1 VTDLVAEATAEL
13 YAAELS
19 EFTAR
24 RQRLVA
30 SARTAGDKE
39 AARRIGELRKPTK
52 AAWLLNRL
60 VRTQPEIPAQLA
72 TVADG
77 LREASRAGD
86 GARLRELS
94 GARSA
99 LVGEFTSRALS
110 SVADPPAGLREDI
123 AGTFDAAIADPA
135 VAADLAAGT
144 LIRPV
149 RWAGFGAGLEGGF
162 GSGAP
167 GASGSR
173 VSGAGASGA
182 SGAGASGASGAGGSG
197 PDGSSASASRAGLS
211 LAPPLASASA
221 ASAPAS
227 STSSATAASP
237 TSIAAGV
244 TGSAAATG
252 ESAEPEAVSLRV
264 TAERNRR
271 LQQLR
276 DAERAVVNAATLAE
290 SAEENE
296 SRLEDLVRDLE
307 QRLVVAR
314 EELSAAR
321 LRSRQAEAAER
332 KARHTLDRLRPPE
345 EGHR

>member
-1 VTDLVAEATAEL
+1 VTDLVAEAIAEL

-60 VRTQPEIPAQLA
+60 IRAQPEIPAQLA

-110 SVADPPAGLREDI
+110 GVADPPAGLREDV
-123 AGTFDAAIADPA
+123 AATFDAAIADPD
-135 VAADLAAGT
+135 VAADLAAGA

-167 GASGSR
+167 SAARSG
-173 VSGAGASGA
+173 
-182 SGAGASGASGAGGSG
+182 
-197 PDGSSASASRAGLS
+197 AGLS
-211 LAPPLASASA
+211 LAHPPAPASTASA
-221 ASAPAS
+221 AAS
-227 STSSATAASP
+227 STASDTVAFSTAS
-237 TSIAAGV
+237 TAAGV
-244 TGSAAATG
+244 TGSAARTG
-252 ESAEPEAVSLRV
+252 ESGEPEAVSLRV

-332 KARHTLDRLRPPE
+332 KARHALDRLRP
-345 EGHR
+345 GGGARG